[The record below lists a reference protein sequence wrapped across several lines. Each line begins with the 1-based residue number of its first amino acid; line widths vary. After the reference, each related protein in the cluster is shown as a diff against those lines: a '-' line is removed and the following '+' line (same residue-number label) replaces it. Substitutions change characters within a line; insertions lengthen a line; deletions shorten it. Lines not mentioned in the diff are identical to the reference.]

1 MTSNKKFIWIK
12 KEKKGIEDEVIRD
25 IRSSFELENDGF
37 WNWQEPVSLIVTITC
52 NMNVVAIEV
61 KPYQSKN
68 ILIKLNHI

>member
-61 KPYQSKN
+61 KSYQSKN

>member
-37 WNWQEPVSLIVTITC
+37 WNWQ
-52 NMNVVAIEV
+52 
-61 KPYQSKN
+61 
-68 ILIKLNHI
+68 